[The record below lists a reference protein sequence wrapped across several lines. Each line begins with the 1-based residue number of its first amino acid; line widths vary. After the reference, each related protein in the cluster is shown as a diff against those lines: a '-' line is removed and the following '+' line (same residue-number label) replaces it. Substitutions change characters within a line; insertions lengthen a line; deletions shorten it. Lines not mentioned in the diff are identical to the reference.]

1 MLTKINPKKIL
12 SYVLLGVLVVF
23 IVVLTWVP
31 LIFDIEHLN
40 VNKWITNSLISVGI
54 MIGGIILGEIFGEDK
69 QKEKVKGLFQI
80 ALKAYNDTLQRIT
93 QSHIVVFFSQWYIWF
108 KANELQR
115 KKIGFL
121 VDHGFDQQVAEH
133 IVKYIDREEVDLM
146 KSKVY
151 IKTLEDGETIKF
163 KRLREEEYEL
173 VQEIYSPDFTID
185 APKYTYYLSAFGDS
199 SSVSTLEE
207 AKRIEK
213 KEHLNKTFN
222 RTFKIV
228 VSLFIS
234 FIWGMATIEEL
245 TEGRMKEAIANTF
258 WRMVAL
264 ISGLLGGFLT
274 SVVAVKLASQ
284 KLDNKTQVLTF
295 MEIDI
300 TDKNF
305 VPKTYEQIVEDEIKE
320 EEEQKEN
327 EEGET
332 VTVVIPPLEQVSEE
346 VEVFTGDEHVEGGKC
361 PDQTK
366 IVFIY
371 K

>member
-115 KKIGFL
+115 KKVGFL
-121 VDHGFDQQVAEH
+121 VDHGFDQQIAEH
-133 IVKYIDREEVDLM
+133 IVNYIDREEVDLM

-151 IKTLEDGETIKF
+151 IKKLDNGEEIKF

-173 VQEIYSPDFTID
+173 S
-185 APKYTYYLSAFGDS
+185 
-199 SSVSTLEE
+199 
-207 AKRIEK
+207 
-213 KEHLNKTFN
+213 
-222 RTFKIV
+222 
-228 VSLFIS
+228 
-234 FIWGMATIEEL
+234 
-245 TEGRMKEAIANTF
+245 
-258 WRMVAL
+258 
-264 ISGLLGGFLT
+264 
-274 SVVAVKLASQ
+274 
-284 KLDNKTQVLTF
+284 
-295 MEIDI
+295 
-300 TDKNF
+300 
-305 VPKTYEQIVEDEIKE
+305 
-320 EEEQKEN
+320 
-327 EEGET
+327 
-332 VTVVIPPLEQVSEE
+332 
-346 VEVFTGDEHVEGGKC
+346 
-361 PDQTK
+361 
-366 IVFIY
+366 
-371 K
+371 